1 MTGGIG
7 LFAAFLGGLLAL
19 LSPCSALL
27 LPSFFA
33 YSFGSRAALL
43 GRTLTFYLG
52 LLTTLVPLGVAG
64 SFGGQLLLGHRD
76 LLITIGGATVI
87 VFGVLQILGRGFAPG
102 FAQRA
107 ASRHI
112 RTDGSWGVYLLG
124 LVYGLA
130 GFCAGPI
137 LGSILTVAAMG
148 GSPVRG
154 GALLAAYGL
163 GMAAPL
169 FVLALLWDRFDLGRR
184 SWLRGRV
191 FTLGPLHLHTT
202 STISGLVFIALGIVL
217 LMFDGTAVLPGALDV
232 DTQFALEDR
241 ARAVGE
247 AITDTTLLL
256 GAGAVGLLAFAWWV
270 LSRARRS
277 EGEGAEVSV
286 AEEGSETEEVSEAEG
301 RAR

>member
-19 LSPCSALL
+19 VSPCSALL

-52 LLTTLVPLGVAG
+52 LLTTLVPLGAAG
-64 SFGGQLLLGHRD
+64 SMAGRLLVGHRD
-76 LLITIGGATVI
+76 LLITIGGVAVI
-87 VFGVLQILGRGFAPG
+87 VFGVLQILGRGFAPA

-107 ASRHI
+107 ALRRI
-112 RTDGSWGVYLLG
+112 RADGGWGVFLLG
-124 LVYGLA
+124 SVYGLA

-154 GALLAAYGL
+154 AVLLAVYGL

-169 FVLALLWDRFDLGRR
+169 FVLALLWDRFELGRR

-191 FTLGPLHLHTT
+191 ITLGRLHLHTT
-202 STISGLVFIALGIVL
+202 STVSGLIFIALGVVL
-217 LMFDGTAVLPGALDV
+217 LLFDGAVVAPATLDV
-232 DTQFALEDR
+232 GTQFALEDR
-241 ARAVGE
+241 ARALGS
-247 AITDTTLLL
+247 AITDSTVLLIVGAAAL
-256 GAGAVGLLAFAWWV
+256 GIVAWRA
-270 LSRARRS
+270 LSRGAAARATR
-277 EGEGAEVSV
+277 AAVSDDEQDV
-286 AEEGSETEEVSEAEG
+286 
-301 RAR
+301 R